1 MPSKSFEPLK
11 TRKINGIIMM
21 TSCILQDNLL
31 TLETGK
37 LMERMVTRP
46 AIEKTFILRTQSRLI
61 KFIKDTQ

>member
-37 LMERMVTRP
+37 LMDRMVTRP

-61 KFIKDTQ
+61 KFIKDKQ